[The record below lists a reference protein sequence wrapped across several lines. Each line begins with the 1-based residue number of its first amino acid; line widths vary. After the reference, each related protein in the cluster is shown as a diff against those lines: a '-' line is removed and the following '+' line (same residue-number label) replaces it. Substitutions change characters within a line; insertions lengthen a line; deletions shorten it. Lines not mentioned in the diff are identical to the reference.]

1 MVKLNSRLEKAL
13 RIVEPFNCK
22 PDLKAAIT
30 SQNVDMRGLTMREFA
45 AYLEE
50 LEAMGLIKVFI
61 NEDSSDFSVK
71 LSSDAA
77 SYFHDSLIERAKAV
91 GRYAFNLLVGASG
104 GVVVLVAER
113 FLSA

>member
-1 MVKLNSRLEKAL
+1 MAKLNSRLEKAL

-22 PDLKAAIT
+22 PDLKAAIA

-45 AYLEE
+45 IYLEE

-61 NEDSSDFSVK
+61 NEDSRDFSVR

-77 SYFHDSLIERAKAV
+77 SYFDDSLIERIKAD

-113 FLSA
+113 LLSA